1 MSVACVPRANVPDVT
16 SVLSNASEQDIESFQ
31 RELRQLKSRADTDLQ
46 HSIFANRTQFIK
58 ISKEADKLKTELRSL
73 KNLMSELSVTLG
85 QVTIASGGGALVE
98 SLALSRTRGNR
109 SSVAIRDANW
119 SSTLQKI
126 WKRVEGSQKY
136 LPAIPGRHV
145 VHESDRWVELNSA
158 TWKPRRRVHLIL
170 LNDHLLVAMEKK
182 RPEAP
187 PKDPNEKQ
195 QAAQLVTLKCWPLQD
210 VQIAD
215 LNMKMNPGTGDVGSS
230 SHSINIRVGSESVT
244 FATTSKE
251 VSEKLSLL
259 SFFRQASEELRRK
272 LETENKA
279 HERAQDV
286 ANGLSSPFLKAG
298 FSEDVAGKSEG
309 LVNVDGKPQSLR
321 RIENEIDDLD
331 IKIALQSFEEAVAR
345 VEQLRRVVKGIRAN
359 STAHDYL
366 AKKLDDRASKLATVI
381 VRYLSNS
388 HSWLSATQ
396 KNVDWLVRLGYEDR
410 AREAYLEARSSML
423 QKRIRYGLC
432 YCSHC

>member
-1 MSVACVPRANVPDVT
+1 LVVLSNLPDIG
-16 SVLSNASEQDIESFQ
+16 SVLSDATELDIEAFQ

-58 ISKEADKLKTELRSL
+58 ISKEADKLRTELRSL

-85 QVTIASGGGALVE
+85 QVTIASGGGALME

-119 SSTLQKI
+119 SSNLQQI

-158 TWKPRRRVHLIL
+158 TLKPRRRVFIIL
-170 LNDHLLVAMEKK
+170 LNDHLLIATEKK
-182 RPEAP
+182 RPDAP
-187 PKDPNEKQ
+187 PKDPSERQ
-195 QAAQLVTLKCWPLQD
+195 PAAQQVTLKCWPLQD
-210 VQIAD
+210 VRIAD
-215 LNMKMNPGTGDVGSS
+215 LSMKNPGTGNAASNA
-230 SHSINIRVGSESVT
+230 HSINIRVGTESMA
-244 FATTSKE
+244 FATAGNE

-259 SFFRQASEELRRK
+259 SFFRQASEELRRM

-279 HERAQDV
+279 YERAQDV
-286 ANGLSSPFLKAG
+286 ANGLSSAFLKAG
-298 FSEDVAGKSEG
+298 LDEPASAAKPEV
-309 LVNVDGKPQSLR
+309 LVDVDGKPQSLR
-321 RIENEIDDLD
+321 RVENDIDDLD

-345 VEQLRRVVKGIRAN
+345 VEKLRRVVRGVRGNA
-359 STAHDYL
+359 TAHDFL
-366 AKKLDDRASKLATVI
+366 AKKLDERASKLATVI
-381 VRYLSNS
+381 VRYLANS
-388 HSWLSATQ
+388 HAWLSSTR

-410 AREAYLEARSSML
+410 AREAYLEARSGTL
-423 QKRIRYGLC
+423 HTRTR
-432 YCSHC
+432 

>member
-1 MSVACVPRANVPDVT
+1 
-16 SVLSNASEQDIESFQ
+16 
-31 RELRQLKSRADTDLQ
+31 
-46 HSIFANRTQFIK
+46 
-58 ISKEADKLKTELRSL
+58 
-73 KNLMSELSVTLG
+73 
-85 QVTIASGGGALVE
+85 
-98 SLALSRTRGNR
+98 
-109 SSVAIRDANW
+109 
-119 SSTLQKI
+119 
-126 WKRVEGSQKY
+126 VEGSQKY

-158 TWKPRRRVHLIL
+158 TWKPRRRVHVIL
-170 LNDHLLVAMEKK
+170 LNDHLLIATEKK
-182 RPEAP
+182 RPDVP

-230 SHSINIRVGSESVT
+230 SHSINIRVGTESMT

-259 SFFRQASEELRRK
+259 SFFRQASEELRRM

-279 HERAQDV
+279 HERAQNV

-298 FSEDVAGKSEG
+298 FSDEAIVGLGAKSEV
-309 LVNVDGKPQSLR
+309 LVDVDGKPQSLR
-321 RIENEIDDLD
+321 RVENEIDDLD
-331 IKIALQSFEEAVAR
+331 IKIALQIFEEAVAR
-345 VEQLRRVVKGIRAN
+345 VEKLRRVVKGIRGN
-359 STAHDYL
+359 STAHDFL
-366 AKKLDDRASKLATVI
+366 AKKLDERASKLAAVI
-381 VRYLSNS
+381 IRNLSNS

-410 AREAYLEARSSML
+410 ARESYLEARSSML
-423 QKRIRYGLC
+423 KKRIR
-432 YCSHC
+432 